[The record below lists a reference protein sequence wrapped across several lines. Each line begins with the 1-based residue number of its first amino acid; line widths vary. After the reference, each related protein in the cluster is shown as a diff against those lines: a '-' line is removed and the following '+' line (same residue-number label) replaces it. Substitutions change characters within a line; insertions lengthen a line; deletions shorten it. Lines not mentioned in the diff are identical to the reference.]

1 MVEEHVGKK
10 RRKEVRQAITMSEE
24 LRKTL
29 LLCIG
34 LIVFGIIVLLV
45 LFVIS
50 YLGLFEIPLV
60 VTNTV
65 PLVILV
71 VLMIFVAPKA
81 NRYWALR
88 DEYKAHLERY
98 NISKDDMR
106 ALNRTN
112 PVVAGKCR
120 IMAPVCRKHVYRRYG
135 HALPLESSWSF

>member
-88 DEYKAHLERY
+88 DEYKAHLERD

-106 ALNRTN
+106 ALKNN
-112 PVVAGKCR
+112 E
-120 IMAPVCRKHVYRRYG
+120 
-135 HALPLESSWSF
+135 L

>member
-34 LIVFGIIVLLV
+34 LIVFGIVVLLV

-71 VLMIFVAPKA
+71 VLMIFVAPMA

-106 ALNRTN
+106 ALKNN
-112 PVVAGKCR
+112 E
-120 IMAPVCRKHVYRRYG
+120 
-135 HALPLESSWSF
+135 L

>member
-34 LIVFGIIVLLV
+34 LIVFGIVVLLV

-65 PLVILV
+65 P
-71 VLMIFVAPKA
+71 
-81 NRYWALR
+81 
-88 DEYKAHLERY
+88 
-98 NISKDDMR
+98 
-106 ALNRTN
+106 
-112 PVVAGKCR
+112 
-120 IMAPVCRKHVYRRYG
+120 
-135 HALPLESSWSF
+135 SSSLSFS

>member
-34 LIVFGIIVLLV
+34 LIVFGIVVLLV

-106 ALNRTN
+106 ALKNTE
-112 PVVAGKCR
+112 
-120 IMAPVCRKHVYRRYG
+120 
-135 HALPLESSWSF
+135 L

>member
-34 LIVFGIIVLLV
+34 LIVLLV

-106 ALNRTN
+106 ALKNN
-112 PVVAGKCR
+112 E
-120 IMAPVCRKHVYRRYG
+120 
-135 HALPLESSWSF
+135 L